1 MERLTDEQIIELV
14 VNRAKEDLSF
24 LKRLNKTAIK
34 QRVLSE
40 TRSSRTEETRF
51 LWIRCFLK
59 TRKLFRMAK
68 NSLKYGA
75 AICRCSI
82 SIWISFKRTK
92 TECKRENLF
101 IFRSKRQNQIHIGRK
116 RECFVRSVIAIM

>member
-51 LWIRCFLK
+51 LQIRCFENSETLSYDK
-59 TRKLFRMAK
+59 ELAKIWCGDMPMFHKYLDKFQADKNRMQK
-68 NSLKYGA
+68 GKPVHFS
-75 AICRCSI
+75 
-82 SIWISFKRTK
+82 
-92 TECKRENLF
+92 
-101 IFRSKRQNQIHIGRK
+101 Q
-116 RECFVRSVIAIM
+116 

>member
-51 LWIRCFLK
+51 LWIRCFENSETLSYGKELAKIWCGDMPMFHKYLDKFQADKKQNAKGK
-59 TRKLFRMAK
+59 T
-68 NSLKYGA
+68 
-75 AICRCSI
+75 CS
-82 SIWISFKRTK
+82 F
-92 TECKRENLF
+92 
-101 IFRSKRQNQIHIGRK
+101 
-116 RECFVRSVIAIM
+116 FVVSGKIKFT